1 MGDLAEIRKRLNEN
15 QNDAWAL
22 KGAAKYYLDEGYYKQ
37 AQSCYVQ
44 AVNSNPRL
52 LPEVLLDYEGKI
64 ASEPEKIGPRLSLTG
79 FLLVADAVD
88 SAVLELEEILE
99 ENPQKVEAYN
109 ALGRI
114 YIKQERIDDAIAL
127 LERSIASGIK
137 DVNLTE
143 TLATAYLERG
153 RVGEAVKFYEEIL
166 AQKPGDKQTLRIL
179 GELYARLEEYNQAA
193 RKYAA
198 MFSDDPEV
206 VREVIQR
213 LEELLRRVE
222 GNIEI
227 REILADIYMKTLDP
241 DSAVS
246 KLREVLRL
254 ESTKLEETI
263 QKLKSILKSYPNHP
277 AAMLALAEAL
287 RRQGNFSEAV
297 ENYQQLI
304 RVKPEFIDEVIRGYR
319 EVIEVCPE
327 QVLARAYL
335 GEALLIQGNIP
346 EALSEF
352 GKMIESD
359 PTVAETVVRKCREVL
374 RQQPQLLSA
383 HIVLGQ
389 AYLAKGD
396 YQRAAVEAE
405 GAIAIDKD
413 LTSAHL
419 LLGEAYV
426 NLNLLRKAAQALHTA
441 LTLEPFN
448 LQVHEKYRAVREKE
462 INLEIEELKN
472 RLQED
477 QWKISLHF
485 DLAKL
490 YLEKGARDEA
500 VRELQLGQKDT
511 ARAPLAL
518 NLLGDIYRSE
528 GRFDLAAAQY
538 NHALELSTPEHSRII
553 HFNLGTT
560 YEAQGQV
567 RKAIK
572 IYEGILQEDIDFGN
586 LKKRIRDL
594 KATSLLCM
602 RNLPLEAV
610 IHEYGKKG
618 IIALWGR
625 DLRAGAHPGRK
636 EEVNVSFGQ
645 EHNSEGFEF
654 FMKGMFP
661 AAEEEFSLAVQLDR
675 RFGAALNNLAVTLA
689 REGKFEE
696 ARLRLNE
703 AVQIDPAS
711 AVFYN
716 NLGVIYLLLGR
727 IDLASTALEKSFAL
741 DPESSAVCLNLGDVH
756 YWKKD
761 VPKAIEFYRRVGMFD
776 PLSSLARKR
785 LMYKMP

>member
-1 MGDLAEIRKRLNEN
+1 MRDLAEIRKRLNEN
-15 QNDAWAL
+15 PKDAWAL

-37 AQSCYVQ
+37 AQNCYVQ
-44 AVNSNPRL
+44 AVGSNPRL

-64 ASEPEKIGPRLSLTG
+64 TSEANNCWQPEKIGPRLSLAG
-79 FLLVADAVD
+79 FLLVADALD
-88 SAVLELEEILE
+88 PAILELEEILE
-99 ENPQKVEAYN
+99 DNPQSVEAYN

-127 LERSIASGIK
+127 LERSIARGVK

-166 AQKPGDKQTLRIL
+166 TQRPGDKQTLRIL
-179 GELYARLEEYNQAA
+179 GELYTRLEEYNQAA

-246 KLREVLRL
+246 KLREILCL

-287 RRQGNFSEAV
+287 RRQGNFSEAA

-304 RVKPEFIDEVIRGYR
+304 KVKPEFIEEVIRGYR

-335 GEALLIQGNIP
+335 GEALLTQGKIP

-359 PTVAETVVRKCREVL
+359 PTVAETVVRKCREIL

-405 GAIAIDKD
+405 GAIALDKD
-413 LTSAHL
+413 LTPAYL

-441 LTLEPFN
+441 LALEPFN
-448 LQVHEKYRAVREKE
+448 LQVHEKYRRVREKE
-462 INLEIEELKN
+462 IDLEIETSK
-472 RLQED
+472 D
-477 QWKISLHF
+477 HF
-485 DLAKL
+485 DLVKL

-538 NHALELSTPEHSRII
+538 NHALELATPEHSKII
-553 HFNLGTT
+553 RFNLGTT

-594 KATSLLCM
+594 KATSLLGM
-602 RNLPLEAV
+602 RNLPLEAA

-675 RFGAALNNLAVTLA
+675 RFGAALNNFAVTLA
-689 REGKFEE
+689 KQGKFEE

-716 NLGVIYLLLGR
+716 NLGVIYLLLGK

-756 YWKKD
+756 YCKKA
-761 VPKAIEFYRRVGMFD
+761 VPKAIEFYRRVGTFD